1 MYKEKSCA
9 GTDDMLG
16 NPRNLIVRRGSILLK
31 IIKRVYRHYKFSS
44 LFLCNFH
51 LYSIAHTDPDKTS
64 SL

>member
-9 GTDDMLG
+9 ATDDMLG
-16 NPRNLIVRRGSILLK
+16 NPRNLIVRRIVLLK

-51 LYSIAHTDPDKTS
+51 LYSIAHTDPDKIS